1 MNWSVSGMTKIAQQ
15 KFEKVTSKQSKTPEA
30 EDINFNGS
38 MKDLLV
44 SHYESIEDKIA
55 TVKTAQIVD
64 KGRFE
69 TAFKTLMKR

>member
-1 MNWSVSGMTKIAQQ
+1 MTKIAQQ
-15 KFEKVTSKQSKTPEA
+15 KSETVTSNQGKTSKA

-44 SHYESIEDKIA
+44 SHDESIEDKIA
-55 TVKTAQIVD
+55 TVKTAQMVD

-69 TAFKTLMKR
+69 IAFKTLMKR

>member
-1 MNWSVSGMTKIAQQ
+1 MNWSIVRMTKII
-15 KFEKVTSKQSKTPEA
+15 KKPEQVSSREVKPTEL

-44 SHYESIEDKIA
+44 SHDESIEDKIA
-55 TVKTAQIVD
+55 TVKTAQMVD

-69 TAFKTLMKR
+69 IAFKTLMKR

>member
-1 MNWSVSGMTKIAQQ
+1 MTKIAQQ
-15 KFEKVTSKQSKTPEA
+15 KSEKVTSNQGKSPEA

-44 SHYESIEDKIA
+44 SHDETIDDKIA
-55 TVKTAQIVD
+55 TVKAAQMVD

-69 TAFKTLMKR
+69 IAFKTLMKR

>member
-1 MNWSVSGMTKIAQQ
+1 MTKIAQQ
-15 KFEKVTSKQSKTPEA
+15 KSEKVTSNQGKTPEA
-30 EDINFNGS
+30 EDLNLNGS

-44 SHYESIEDKIA
+44 SHDESIEDKIA
-55 TVKTAQIVD
+55 TVKTAQMVD

>member
-1 MNWSVSGMTKIAQQ
+1 MNWSIVRMTKII
-15 KFEKVTSKQSKTPEA
+15 KKPEQVSSGEVKSTEL

-44 SHYESIEDKIA
+44 SHDESIDDKIA
-55 TVKTAQIVD
+55 TVKTAQMVD

-69 TAFKTLMKR
+69 IAFKMLMKR

>member
-1 MNWSVSGMTKIAQQ
+1 MTKIAQQ
-15 KFEKVTSKQSKTPEA
+15 KSEKVTSNQGKTPEA
-30 EDINFNGS
+30 EDLNFDVS

-44 SHYESIEDKIA
+44 SHDESIEDKIA

-69 TAFKTLMKR
+69 IAFKTLMKR

>member
-15 KFEKVTSKQSKTPEA
+15 KFEKVTSNQDKIPEA
-30 EDINFNGS
+30 EDITFNGS

-44 SHYESIEDKIA
+44 SHDESIEDKIA
-55 TVKTAQIVD
+55 TVKTAQMVD

-69 TAFKTLMKR
+69 TAFKTLMKQ

>member
-1 MNWSVSGMTKIAQQ
+1 MNWSIFRMTKIT
-15 KFEKVTSKQSKTPEA
+15 KKPEQVSSREVKSTEL
-30 EDINFNGS
+30 EDVNFNGS

-44 SHYESIEDKIA
+44 SHDESIEDKIA
-55 TVKTAQIVD
+55 TVKTAQMVD